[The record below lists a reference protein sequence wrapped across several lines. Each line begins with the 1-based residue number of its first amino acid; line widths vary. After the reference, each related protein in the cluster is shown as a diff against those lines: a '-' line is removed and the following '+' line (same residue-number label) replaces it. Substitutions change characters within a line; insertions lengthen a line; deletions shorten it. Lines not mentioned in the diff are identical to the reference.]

1 MSMDK
6 ELYKQKIH
14 LLVEKLK
21 EDPELLAFLRNELDI
36 NQDARIDHIEKYL
49 GLDYSLDFI
58 DPKNLILD
66 VDYSFISNIGLRT
79 QLKSDF
85 REMMRYRYGTRSH
98 KSDFVEFCKYAHFQ
112 IEALTNYFMEAASLD
127 DDDNVDIE
135 IVKQN
140 ILANWVA
147 GWKEPDLYNK
157 NSIDDIDCSTKT
169 TATLGMLALNSR
181 LIYRDKKG
189 VYISEIFKNIRLARN
204 SQSHRSL
211 SPENSE
217 KLEKWILST
226 PFGEVL
232 QVLAI
237 FIESIRQNIE

>member
-14 LLVEKLK
+14 LLVEKIK
-21 EDPELLAFLRNELDI
+21 GDPELFAFLQNEVGMK
-36 NQDARIDHIEKYL
+36 QDTRIDHIEKYL

-66 VDYSFISNIGLRT
+66 IDYSFISSVGLRT
-79 QLKSDF
+79 QLKADF

-135 IVKQN
+135 IVKPN
-140 ILANWVA
+140 ILATWVE
-147 GWKEPDLYNK
+147 GWKEPDVHNK
-157 NSIDDIDCSTKT
+157 KSIDEIDCSTKT

-189 VYISEIFKNIRLARN
+189 IYISEIVKNIRLARN

-226 PFGEVL
+226 PFSEVL

-237 FIESIRQNIE
+237 FIESIRKNIE